1 MDFMQ
6 KIKVMIVEDE
16 LIIAINI
23 QRQLMMSV
31 NLNVMKPIAKGEKAV
46 EVAKTERP
54 DLILMDI
61 LLANKM
67 NGVEAAREILNVYDP
82 VIVFASGFIDDE
94 DISEQINDLHAYKLR
109 KPYEAETVKRMIEEI
124 F

>member
-1 MDFMQ
+1 MQ